1 MIIHG
6 GGGVAGASS
15 EGDSGSKKDQ
25 HKDNITPKD
34 ISQVNGGLIIGQIYF
49 KTLI

>member
-1 MIIHG
+1 VVVVLRAHHQREIR
-6 GGGVAGASS
+6 
-15 EGDSGSKKDQ
+15 DKKKDQ